1 MMTAATVCLAAAI
14 FFEARSEPTFAQHMV
29 AEVILNR
36 VEHSSFPD
44 DVCSVV
50 YEDKQFSFTHDG
62 KSDNPRV
69 HTSEIDRRAYKKAV
83 EIASMF
89 LDGYEVGSSSTHYH
103 TTYVRPSWSK
113 VYKVDGK
120 AGDHIFYTCSKEKR
134 NC

>member
-1 MMTAATVCLAAAI
+1 MITTTICLAAAI
-14 FFEARSEPTFAQHMV
+14 FFEARSEPIFAQHMV

-62 KSDNPRV
+62 KSDDPEV
-69 HTSEIDRRAYKKAV
+69 HTSEIDRRAYNKAV

-103 TTYVRPSWSK
+103 TTSVKPSWSK
-113 VYKVDGK
+113 VYKRDGM
-120 AGDHIFYTCSKEKR
+120 AGDHIFYTCSKEER
-134 NC
+134 DC

>member
-44 DVCSVV
+44 GVCSVV

-62 KSDNPRV
+62 KSDNPNT

-103 TTYVRPSWSK
+103 TTSVRPSWSK
-113 VYKVDGK
+113 VYEVDGK

-134 NC
+134 DC